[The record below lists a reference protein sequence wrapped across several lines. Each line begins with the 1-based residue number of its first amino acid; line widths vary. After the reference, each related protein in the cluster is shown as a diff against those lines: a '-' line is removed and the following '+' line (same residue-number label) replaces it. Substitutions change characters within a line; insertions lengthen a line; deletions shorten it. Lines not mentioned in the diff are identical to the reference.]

1 MVRASLFILCVSPFL
16 LLEHGCLVTTT
27 VIERARSSRLTEELR
42 ALEAGLEAVYS
53 SPKVNLETNVELAR
67 VLEDV
72 ESELSRLYNI
82 NNNREDIEKE
92 EEEER
97 QYDLVRQLVDILVD
111 VARRANDMNDIR
123 LIRVLLQDLQNA
135 LRGASSVGAKKTA
148 LKKAVKAAKKAAK
161 KVGKGKG
168 AKGGKGK
175 GAKGG
180 KKGGKKSGK
189 KGGKKGGRK

>member
-16 LLEHGCLVTTT
+16 LLEHGCLATTTT
-27 VIERARSSRLTEELR
+27 VIERARSSRLAEELR

-97 QYDLVRQLVDILVD
+97 QYDLVRQLVD
-111 VARRANDMNDIR
+111 VARRANDMNDIL

-135 LRGASSVGAKKTA
+135 LRGAGSVGAKKTA

-180 KKGGKKSGK
+180 KKGGKK
-189 KGGKKGGRK
+189 GGRK

>member
-16 LLEHGCLVTTT
+16 LLEHGCLATTTT

-111 VARRANDMNDIR
+111 VARRANAAWGLR
-123 LIRVLLQDLQNA
+123 RPPSRRPLRRQKRPPRRSARGKVQRVEREKVQRA
-135 LRGASSVGAKKTA
+135 ERRVERRVERKEERRGAENKKWSQQSESCQEEAKRTDIY
-148 LKKAVKAAKKAAK
+148 
-161 KVGKGKG
+161 
-168 AKGGKGK
+168 
-175 GAKGG
+175 
-180 KKGGKKSGK
+180 
-189 KGGKKGGRK
+189 

>member
-16 LLEHGCLVTTT
+16 LLEHGCLATTT

-92 EEEER
+92 EEHGEV
-97 QYDLVRQLVDILVD
+97 Q
-111 VARRANDMNDIR
+111 
-123 LIRVLLQDLQNA
+123 VLFITQE
-135 LRGASSVGAKKTA
+135 
-148 LKKAVKAAKKAAK
+148 
-161 KVGKGKG
+161 
-168 AKGGKGK
+168 
-175 GAKGG
+175 
-180 KKGGKKSGK
+180 
-189 KGGKKGGRK
+189 